1 MPIME
6 DLSYPKIMADLSAAD
21 LVGRS
26 TELDRLV
33 DFALARKSD
42 EGSDERADAPLLVA
56 GPPGSGVSELLR
68 HAYDRL
74 FSEQTAVIPFYFSL
88 SSTESAEITARRFLH
103 QFLLQTV
110 AFRRRDA
117 SILNWFPD
125 LCELAEIALPSDGHW
140 IDRLVHGI
148 GHECTN
154 ESDETVLG
162 TLLGAPVRASAA
174 GTRVFVMID
183 DCHAAAYSADAAR
196 VLAILKES
204 CDGSRVPYV
213 FAGRR
218 RFDIGMPLADRLNLD
233 DLAFP
238 EASFVV
244 EREAA
249 RFGVAITEEARD
261 LLANQF
267 AGNVDLLR
275 HMFQAAAEQSVDFDT
290 FLKVQ
295 KIYAHEIFGGRI
307 RRILNGKL
315 DRMAPDHDLQK
326 SIVSLLD
333 VTSTLGSKQLS
344 LESWLKRVALG
355 EAEFSRLISLLNIEE
370 FIRVTDGRVEAM
382 TTDRVLTDYIAT
394 RFRLEVAG
402 EPRAALFGQSVA
414 AYLKRAPRIMA
425 EWYRKLATLGLRD
438 LLSEFS
444 MQQVPQAAFDY
455 GVFADHYKGL
465 PDEEIMTGLRADE
478 ASIHLP
484 QIVYTANAADLYKP
498 IAELTEIERSAIAI
512 GFQEGR
518 YRDEDEIVWVAAE
531 IDSKLEA
538 SRELAEFW
546 CDRLEMVALTC
557 NFPRHKLWLIAP
569 EGFTTDAMNALR
581 ERDAFGS
588 SRRQVGFLRDFI
600 GANAGADLPETAEE
614 YEVVVPMG
622 DESELIAAHALEE
635 IARRHNV
642 SAKAINQIKTALLE
656 ASINASEHSLSPD
669 RRIRQKFRVED
680 DRIVVTV
687 SNRGLRLTDRK
698 PPVEDTDADQSIR
711 RGWGLK
717 LIEKLMDEVHI
728 NHTDDGTSISMTK
741 FLVPEDV
748 SV

>member
-1 MPIME
+1 ME
-6 DLSYPKIMADLSAAD
+6 EQSYPKIMADLPAAD

-26 TELDRLV
+26 TELERLV
-33 DFALARKSD
+33 DFAL
-42 EGSDERADAPLLVA
+42 GSDADGPLLAA
-56 GPPGSGVSELLR
+56 GAPGSGVSEILK

-74 FSEQTAVIPFYFSL
+74 FSEQSSVIPFYFAF
-88 SSTESAEITARRFLH
+88 SSSGESAERAARRFLH

-125 LCELAEIALPSDGHW
+125 LCELAEISLPSDGHW
-140 IDRLVHGI
+140 VDRLIHGVNQQ
-148 GHECTN
+148 CTN
-154 ESDETVLG
+154 ENEEAVLG
-162 TLLGAPVRASAA
+162 ALLAAPVRAAAA
-174 GTRVFVMID
+174 GARSFVMID
-183 DCHAAAYSADAAR
+183 DCDAAAYSSDAAR
-196 VLAILKES
+196 VLQIIRET
-204 CDGSRVPYV
+204 CEGSGIPYV

-218 RFDIGMPLADRLNLD
+218 RFDFEMPSASRLNIV
-233 DLAFP
+233 DLTFP
-238 EASFVV
+238 DASIVV

-249 RFGVAITEEARD
+249 KFGVAVTDETRD

-267 AGNVDLLR
+267 AGNIDLIR
-275 HMFQAAAEQSVDFDT
+275 YMFQAAAEQSIAFDT
-290 FLKVQ
+290 FLNVQ

-307 RRILNGKL
+307 RRVIDGTL
-315 DRMAPDHDLQK
+315 DRIAPDHDLQK

-355 EAEFSRLISLLNIEE
+355 SPEFARLISLLNIEE

-382 TTDRVLTDYIAT
+382 TSDRVLTDYVAV

-425 EWYRKLATLGLRD
+425 AWYRQLAALGLRD
-438 LLSEFS
+438 LLSGFS
-444 MQQVPQAAFDY
+444 LQQVPPAALDY

-478 ASIHLP
+478 ASVHLP
-484 QIVYTANAADLYKP
+484 QIVYTASAADLYKP
-498 IAELTEIERSAIAI
+498 IGELTDIDRSAIAI
-512 GFQEGR
+512 GFQDGR
-518 YRDEDEIVWVAAE
+518 YSDDDEIVWVAAE

-546 CDRLEMVALTC
+546 CDRLEMVALMC
-557 NFPRHKLWLIAP
+557 NFPRHKLWLISP
-569 EGFTTDAMNALR
+569 EGFTPEAMEALR

-588 SRRQVGFLRDFI
+588 SRRQVGFLREFI
-600 GANAGADLPETAEE
+600 AAGVADAPAAAEE
-614 YEVVVPMG
+614 YEVVVPMN
-622 DESELIAAHALEE
+622 DESEMIAAHALEE

-669 RRIRQKFRVED
+669 RRIRQKFRVEE
-680 DRIVVTV
+680 DRIVITI
-687 SNRGLRLTDRK
+687 SN
-698 PPVEDTDADQSIR
+698 
-711 RGWGLK
+711 
-717 LIEKLMDEVHI
+717 
-728 NHTDDGTSISMTK
+728 
-741 FLVPEDV
+741 
-748 SV
+748 